1 MALFFCQL
9 LTIPFVLFY
18 FLEKQKDH
26 LDTLKL
32 KKLMIYWRVFP
43 HQLSIAI
50 ARKIFLSGCR
60 RLINLRNP
68 FSSLTRA
75 GLIRETLIFIKRI
88 LLRILIRSVM
98 TRPLRAGPLIFLK
111 QVLPNEISFLVVC
124 IISIWILFVPMDH
137 KATAICLNICYLIR

>member
-9 LTIPFVLFY
+9 LPIPFIFFY
-18 FLEKQKDH
+18 FFEKEKDH

-32 KKLMIYWRVFP
+32 KKLMIYWWVLP
-43 HQLSIAI
+43 HQLSIPI
-50 ARKIFLSGCR
+50 AGKIFLSGRR

-98 TRPLRAGPLIFLK
+98 TRALRAGPLILLK
-111 QVLPNEISFLVVC
+111 QVLPNVISFLVVC
-124 IISIWILFVPMDH
+124 IISIWVLFVSMDH
-137 KATAICLNICYLIR
+137 KATAICLNICYLIW